1 MFFTKKKKID
11 ADMGLYNLG
20 FYGLTDKDDKSKV
33 VYRKL
38 RECNNKYHY
47 IEISKHTGKT
57 LIFSYQVSRMGKR
70 TINKCVPL
78 TYEEM
83 ELCRLK
89 IKEMGWDKK

>member
-11 ADMGLYNLG
+11 TDMEFNKLG
-20 FYGLTDKDDKSKV
+20 FDKLTDKEDSSKV

-38 RECNNKYHY
+38 RDCNNRYHF

-57 LIFSYQVSRMGKR
+57 LIFSYQVNRINGRAM
-70 TINKCVPL
+70 NKCVPL

-83 ELCRLK
+83 ELCKLK
-89 IKEMGWDKK
+89 IEELGWNK

>member
-11 ADMGLYNLG
+11 TDMEFNKLG
-20 FYGLTDKDDKSKV
+20 FGKLTDKEDNSKV

-38 RECNNKYHY
+38 RDCNNRYHF

-57 LIFSYQVSRMGKR
+57 LIFSYQVNRINGRAM
-70 TINKCVPL
+70 NKCVPL

-83 ELCRLK
+83 ALCKLK
-89 IKEMGWDKK
+89 IEELGWDK